1 MQALEDEQYVALAA
15 LIDELLL
22 SHAARIEGA
31 SLQVR
36 QRVPVELRLLCDPF
50 LMRQAL
56 ANLLDNA
63 LDFSPA
69 GGALLF
75 ELERDGERMALSVFN
90 QGEPIPD
97 YAIGRVSERF
107 YSLPRPG
114 SGRKST
120 GWGLT
125 VAEVMQLH
133 GGALAVENVEG
144 GVRVRLWLP
153 ARRVN

>member
-1 MQALEDEQYVALAA
+1 
-15 LIDELLL
+15 
-22 SHAARIEGA
+22 
-31 SLQVR
+31 
-36 QRVPVELRLLCDPF
+36 
-50 LMRQAL
+50 MRQAL

-63 LDFSPA
+63 LDFTPA

-75 ELERDGERMALSVFN
+75 DLERDGERVALSLFN
-90 QGEPIPD
+90 QGQAIPA

-120 GWGLT
+120 GLGLNF

-133 GGALAVENVEG
+133 GGALAVDNVDG

-153 ARRVN
+153 VRRIS